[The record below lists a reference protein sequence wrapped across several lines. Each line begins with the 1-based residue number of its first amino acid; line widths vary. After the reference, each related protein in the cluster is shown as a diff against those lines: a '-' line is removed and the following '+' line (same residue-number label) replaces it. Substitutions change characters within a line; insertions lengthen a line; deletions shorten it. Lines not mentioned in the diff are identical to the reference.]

1 MGLYTIPKISNYNTI
16 PLFDDETNSAA
27 NEINYM
33 GV

>member
-1 MGLYTIPKISNYNTI
+1 MGLYTTPTISNYNTN
-16 PLFDDETNSAA
+16 PQSDDGTNSAA